1 MPRPLVAADTIDS
14 IMRLEHEETRLRL
27 LELAKLSSDS
37 KKLTPIDEV
46 ISTLQAIA
54 PDELAS
60 KTSMQTLS
68 EILSSIYATPN
79 QDIAEMIVQHG
90 ASPKSEPT
98 KVSTQLR
105 RKNTSRAAE
114 LQHSLAAH
122 SAYLQSQQHEARK
135 PISPEQ
141 TEKKVKHLKNT
152 VANEN
157 KDTTENQGKVRR
169 RSRIKLELKDG
180 ATAPSVEPSIKRK
193 HVPKKQARLETLQS
207 VSHLAVLFNVL
218 TKEDATAV
226 PHVYMPNLW
235 LGCLQSI
242 SYESFLSLE
251 KLLSRSEFLSVFG
264 LVLEAQ
270 SADSQI
276 PASLVTKRTSSVLP
290 PEQPK
295 NDIDMRASLA
305 SLLSTSSE
313 YRATGMVCPLSGKS
327 RTTGQSAVS
336 LPTPSSFQ
344 VRKDPVIHLLTQLLL
359 ATSGISL
366 TMPSQAPDD
375 SPTSISEFTLMKEVL
390 EYSLY
395 YQNAYF
401 FEQSTLH
408 SKQRFNNAMDWAS
421 TLVQT
426 AKPSNNAEIQSLLS
440 SLAPHIKP
448 STHDISRGELLSYI
462 YISLSLRRWL
472 NIQQSSSP
480 SRPLSN
486 LQRVIIAKLKL
497 PNPLPAAHNLD
508 SDSRLLFFSKRIVS
522 QALLNLYYNS
532 SSTVVAQ
539 QEQPYARLTKYLL
552 PMGIPPVRLVLLD
565 EPLCGPVFDPYEKY
579 FLMSVHHPELQF
591 LVAPPRYLDQPA
603 FMQSPGIS
611 APHLGPTR
619 IAPRLALKIEQKSG
633 CTNLVLDEAIDP
645 GTCIMDVVGCYLPI
659 EEAHRILC
667 YLVEEGLRSGHSYSA
682 VWNEVIRYSS
692 HCIYLE
698 GLRVIIDMNC
708 CSSLSVYI
716 QFDEP
721 DNKQEAAN
729 CELGL
734 CYSLD
739 YVICRL
745 YSTVAITSGSSIRLP
760 LKYQWLNREVPTEIT
775 GCTADDIR
783 RELISKHIK
792 GCEDFITDPLD
803 SILAI
808 PAYDPFSGGYSLL
821 SYPGPYLSLIKE
833 IIAVMMSVSYR
844 EASKFTSADYL
855 SFLEAYRIGLRS
867 PGPGYTNTL
876 PKSAQARVTLQRN
889 IELAQRLVLSIMM
902 ETKNLNLF
910 LALDRDNLLD
920 KQLIDTDTLIPVI
933 AQKFKDCYLYSHR
946 CRHVANGTPPVPG
959 SSSAVFLKQAMD
971 NRSNAVKRI
980 GTEYNH
986 FLLLYRIAFAVQAME
1001 DLFSHPMIN
1010 DELFIQADTQI
1021 SALGYTELEQE
1032 VSQEQSSDQDDAK
1045 PARLALTGAQ
1055 KKEQAAEK
1063 VTIEPSTD
1071 ASVAPARINLKLK
1084 EAPEQES
1091 KSSSPNITY
1100 DKHTSECQAFYI
1112 QEPYAPSPNP
1122 YIDLNTIRLVS
1133 TLDYL
1138 LGESVP
1144 EKNLASMITEDEMRR
1159 GLSNALGYGY

>member
-1 MPRPLVAADTIDS
+1 
-14 IMRLEHEETRLRL
+14 
-27 LELAKLSSDS
+27 
-37 KKLTPIDEV
+37 
-46 ISTLQAIA
+46 
-54 PDELAS
+54 
-60 KTSMQTLS
+60 
-68 EILSSIYATPN
+68 
-79 QDIAEMIVQHG
+79 
-90 ASPKSEPT
+90 
-98 KVSTQLR
+98 
-105 RKNTSRAAE
+105 
-114 LQHSLAAH
+114 
-122 SAYLQSQQHEARK
+122 
-135 PISPEQ
+135 
-141 TEKKVKHLKNT
+141 
-152 VANEN
+152 
-157 KDTTENQGKVRR
+157 
-169 RSRIKLELKDG
+169 
-180 ATAPSVEPSIKRK
+180 
-193 HVPKKQARLETLQS
+193 
-207 VSHLAVLFNVL
+207 
-218 TKEDATAV
+218 
-226 PHVYMPNLW
+226 
-235 LGCLQSI
+235 
-242 SYESFLSLE
+242 
-251 KLLSRSEFLSVFG
+251 
-264 LVLEAQ
+264 
-270 SADSQI
+270 
-276 PASLVTKRTSSVLP
+276 
-290 PEQPK
+290 
-295 NDIDMRASLA
+295 
-305 SLLSTSSE
+305 
-313 YRATGMVCPLSGKS
+313 
-327 RTTGQSAVS
+327 
-336 LPTPSSFQ
+336 
-344 VRKDPVIHLLTQLLL
+344 
-359 ATSGISL
+359 
-366 TMPSQAPDD
+366 
-375 SPTSISEFTLMKEVL
+375 
-390 EYSLY
+390 
-395 YQNAYF
+395 
-401 FEQSTLH
+401 
-408 SKQRFNNAMDWAS
+408 
-421 TLVQT
+421 
-426 AKPSNNAEIQSLLS
+426 
-440 SLAPHIKP
+440 
-448 STHDISRGELLSYI
+448 
-462 YISLSLRRWL
+462 
-472 NIQQSSSP
+472 
-480 SRPLSN
+480 
-486 LQRVIIAKLKL
+486 
-497 PNPLPAAHNLD
+497 
-508 SDSRLLFFSKRIVS
+508 
-522 QALLNLYYNS
+522 
-532 SSTVVAQ
+532 
-539 QEQPYARLTKYLL
+539 
-552 PMGIPPVRLVLLD
+552 
-565 EPLCGPVFDPYEKY
+565 
-579 FLMSVHHPELQF
+579 
-591 LVAPPRYLDQPA
+591 
-603 FMQSPGIS
+603 
-611 APHLGPTR
+611 
-619 IAPRLALKIEQKSG
+619 
-633 CTNLVLDEAIDP
+633 
-645 GTCIMDVVGCYLPI
+645 
-659 EEAHRILC
+659 
-667 YLVEEGLRSGHSYSA
+667 
-682 VWNEVIRYSS
+682 
-692 HCIYLE
+692 
-698 GLRVIIDMNC
+698 MNC

-1021 SALGYTELEQE
+1021 SARIHRVGAGSIPRAVVGPGRCQA
-1032 VSQEQSSDQDDAK
+1032 SPSCPHWSSE
-1045 PARLALTGAQ
+1045 
-1055 KKEQAAEK
+1055 KEQAAEQ